1 MSNIAFIGLGNMG
14 GPMAANLMTAGHS
27 LTVFDLSEVAMR
39 ALAEKGARCASS
51 ALEAIEGAE
60 VILSMLPAG
69 KHVAGLYLGESGLI
83 AKAAKGTLI
92 LDCSTI
98 DAETARQVGAA
109 AEAAG
114 LDMLDAPVSGGVKA
128 AQAGTLAFMCGGSEA
143 GFMRAEKILSGMGKK
158 IFHAGDHGAGQIAK
172 MCNNMLLAVHMIGTA
187 EALQLGMSNGLD
199 AGVLSEIM
207 KNSSGDNW
215 SLQNYNPVPGV
226 MPGTPASNGYQ
237 PGFMAQ
243 LMLKDLG
250 LAMENSLKTQS
261 AVPMGALARS
271 LYASFAGKG
280 NSQRDFS
287 AIIEMM
293 QGE

>member
-1 MSNIAFIGLGNMG
+1 MSSIAFIGLGNMG
-14 GPMAANLMTAGHS
+14 GPMGGNLLKAGHS
-27 LTVFDLSEVAMR
+27 LTVFDLSQSAMQ
-39 ALAEKGARCASS
+39 ALAEQGAQCAST
-51 ALEAIEGAE
+51 AEAAIDGAE

-69 KHVAGLYLGESGLI
+69 KHVAGLYLGEAGLI
-83 AKAAKGTLI
+83 AKAQKGTLI

-98 DAETARQVGAA
+98 DAETAREVGAA

-143 GFMRAEKILSGMGKK
+143 GFARAEKILAGMGKK

-172 MCNNMLLAVHMIGTA
+172 MCNNMLLAVHMVGTA
-187 EALQLGMSNGLD
+187 EALQLGLNNGLD
-199 AGVLSEIM
+199 ASILSEIM

-226 MPGTPASNGYQ
+226 MPATPASNDYQ

-271 LYASFAGKG
+271 LYASFAGKDG
-280 NSQRDFS
+280 NAQRDFS

-293 QGE
+293 QG

>member
-27 LTVFDLSEVAMR
+27 LTVFDLSEAAMQ

-69 KHVAGLYLGESGLI
+69 KHVAGLYLGENGLI

-114 LDMLDAPVSGGVKA
+114 LAMLDAPVSGGVKA

-187 EALQLGMSNGLD
+187 EALQLGMNNGLD

-226 MPGTPASNGYQ
+226 MPGTPASNDYQ

-261 AVPMGALARS
+261 AVPMGAMARS

>member
-27 LTVFDLSEVAMR
+27 LTVFDLSEAAMQ

-51 ALEAIEGAE
+51 DLEAIEGAE

-69 KHVAGLYLGESGLI
+69 KHVAGLYLGENGLI

-114 LDMLDAPVSGGVKA
+114 LAMLDAPVSGGVKA

-143 GFMRAEKILSGMGKK
+143 GFVRAEKILSGMGKK

-187 EALQLGMSNGLD
+187 EALQLGMNNGLD

-226 MPGTPASNGYQ
+226 MPGTPASNDYQ

-261 AVPMGALARS
+261 AVPMGAMARS

>member
-1 MSNIAFIGLGNMG
+1 MSTIAFIGLGNMG
-14 GPMAANLMTAGHS
+14 GPMAANLMIAGHS
-27 LTVFDLSEVAMR
+27 LTVFDLSPAAMQVM
-39 ALAEKGARCASS
+39 ADKGARCANS

-69 KHVAGLYLGESGLI
+69 KHVAGLYLGEDGLI
-83 AKAAKGTLI
+83 ARAEKGTLV

-143 GFMRAEKILSGMGKK
+143 GFTRAEKILAGMGKK

-187 EALQLGMSNGLD
+187 EALQLGMNNGLD

-207 KNSSGDNW
+207 KNSSGDKLVPAK
-215 SLQNYNPVPGV
+215 LQPC
-226 MPGTPASNGYQ
+226 SRGYAEHSSKQ
-237 PGFMAQ
+237 
-243 LMLKDLG
+243 
-250 LAMENSLKTQS
+250 
-261 AVPMGALARS
+261 
-271 LYASFAGKG
+271 
-280 NSQRDFS
+280 
-287 AIIEMM
+287 
-293 QGE
+293 

>member
-1 MSNIAFIGLGNMG
+1 
-14 GPMAANLMTAGHS
+14 MAANLMTAGHS

-83 AKAAKGTLI
+83 ARAAKGTLI

-187 EALQLGMSNGLD
+187 EALQLGMNNGLD

-226 MPGTPASNGYQ
+226 MPGTPASNDYQ

-261 AVPMGALARS
+261 AVPMGAMARS

>member
-1 MSNIAFIGLGNMG
+1 MSTIAFIGLGNMG
-14 GPMAANLMTAGHS
+14 GPMAANLLRAGHR
-27 LTVFDLSEVAMR
+27 LTVFDLSQPAMQ
-39 ALAEKGARCASS
+39 ALAKQGANTASS
-51 ALEAIEGAE
+51 AAEAIEGAD

-69 KHVAGLYLGESGLI
+69 KHVAGLYLGDDGLI
-83 AKAAKGTLI
+83 AKAAKGSLI

-109 AEAAG
+109 AAEAG

-143 GFMRAEKILSGMGKK
+143 GFARAEIVLAAMGKK
-158 IFHAGDHGAGQIAK
+158 IFHAGEHGAGQIAK
-172 MCNNMLLAVHMIGTA
+172 MCNNMLLAVHMIGSA
-187 EALQLGMSNGLD
+187 EALQLGMNNGLD
-199 AGVLSEIM
+199 ASVLSEIM

-226 MPGTPASNGYQ
+226 MPGAPASNDYQ

-261 AVPMGALARS
+261 SVPMGALARS

>member
-1 MSNIAFIGLGNMG
+1 MTKIAFIGLGNMG
-14 GPMAANLMTAGHS
+14 GPMAANLIKAGHQV
-27 LTVFDLSEVAMR
+27 TVFDLVAAAMQDR
-39 ALAEKGARCASS
+39 VA
-51 ALEAIEGAE
+51 EGATAADSA
-60 VILSMLPAG
+60 VAAIADADAVVTMLPAG
-69 KHVAGLYLGESGLI
+69 VHVADLYLGESGLLAH
-83 AKAAKGTLI
+83 AKADTLF

-98 DAETARQVGAA
+98 DAETACRVGQAA
-109 AEAAG
+109 SDIG
-114 LDMLDAPVSGGVKA
+114 LEMLDAPVSGGVKA
-128 AQAGTLAFMCGGSEA
+128 AAAGTLAFMCGGSAA
-143 GFMRAEKILSGMGKK
+143 GFARAEKVLADMGKK

-187 EALQLGMSNGLD
+187 EALQLGVKNGLD
-199 AGVLSEIM
+199 PQVLSEIM

-215 SLQNYNPVPGV
+215 SLQNYNPYPGV
-226 MPGTPASNGYQ
+226 MPEAPASNDYH

-280 NSQRDFS
+280 NGPRDFS
-287 AIIEMM
+287 AIIELF
-293 QGE
+293 QE

>member
-27 LTVFDLSEVAMR
+27 LTVFDLSEAAMQ

-69 KHVAGLYLGESGLI
+69 KHVAGLYLGENGLI

-114 LDMLDAPVSGGVKA
+114 LAMLDAPVSGGVKA

-143 GFMRAEKILSGMGKK
+143 GFVRAEK
-158 IFHAGDHGAGQIAK
+158 
-172 MCNNMLLAVHMIGTA
+172 
-187 EALQLGMSNGLD
+187 
-199 AGVLSEIM
+199 
-207 KNSSGDNW
+207 
-215 SLQNYNPVPGV
+215 NPVGDGQENLPRWRSRRRTNRQNVQQHAPGC
-226 MPGTPASNGYQ
+226 PH
-237 PGFMAQ
+237 
-243 LMLKDLG
+243 DRHCR
-250 LAMENSLKTQS
+250 S
-261 AVPMGALARS
+261 AATGHE
-271 LYASFAGKG
+271 
-280 NSQRDFS
+280 QRP
-287 AIIEMM
+287 
-293 QGE
+293 

>member
-1 MSNIAFIGLGNMG
+1 M
-14 GPMAANLMTAGHS
+14 
-27 LTVFDLSEVAMR
+27 
-39 ALAEKGARCASS
+39 
-51 ALEAIEGAE
+51 
-60 VILSMLPAG
+60 
-69 KHVAGLYLGESGLI
+69 
-83 AKAAKGTLI
+83 
-92 LDCSTI
+92 
-98 DAETARQVGAA
+98 GAA

-114 LDMLDAPVSGGVKA
+114 LAMLDAPVSGGVKA

-143 GFMRAEKILSGMGKK
+143 GFVRAEKILSGMGKK

-187 EALQLGMSNGLD
+187 EALQLGMNNGLD

-226 MPGTPASNGYQ
+226 MPGTPASNDYQ

-261 AVPMGALARS
+261 AVPMGAMARS

>member
-1 MSNIAFIGLGNMG
+1 MQ
-14 GPMAANLMTAGHS
+14 
-27 LTVFDLSEVAMR
+27 

-69 KHVAGLYLGESGLI
+69 KHVAGLYLGENGLI

-114 LDMLDAPVSGGVKA
+114 LAMLDAPVSGGVKA

-187 EALQLGMSNGLD
+187 EALQLGMNNGLD

-226 MPGTPASNGYQ
+226 MPGTPASNDYQ

-261 AVPMGALARS
+261 AVPMGAMARS

>member
-83 AKAAKGTLI
+83 ARAAKGTLI

-143 GFMRAEKILSGMGKK
+143 GFVRAEKILSGMGKK

-187 EALQLGMSNGLD
+187 EALQLGMNNGLD

-226 MPGTPASNGYQ
+226 MPGTPASNDYQ

-261 AVPMGALARS
+261 AVPMGAMARS

>member
-27 LTVFDLSEVAMR
+27 LTVFDLSEAAMQ

-69 KHVAGLYLGESGLI
+69 KHVAGLYLGENGLI

-114 LDMLDAPVSGGVKA
+114 LAMLDAPVSGGVKA

-143 GFMRAEKILSGMGKK
+143 GFVRAEKILSGMGKK

-172 MCNNMLLAVHMIGTA
+172 MCNNMLLAVHM
-187 EALQLGMSNGLD
+187 
-199 AGVLSEIM
+199 LSLIH
-207 KNSSGDNW
+207 
-215 SLQNYNPVPGV
+215 
-226 MPGTPASNGYQ
+226 
-237 PGFMAQ
+237 
-243 LMLKDLG
+243 
-250 LAMENSLKTQS
+250 
-261 AVPMGALARS
+261 
-271 LYASFAGKG
+271 
-280 NSQRDFS
+280 
-287 AIIEMM
+287 I
-293 QGE
+293 